1 MTDYREMFDYQCL
14 RSFHLGGLGSP
25 DLVLTV
31 ERVERGTIDTVED
44 GARVRK
50 NMPFVFFAG
59 YALPLG
65 LNKTNGASFALM
77 HGKDVR
83 RWVGK
88 RVTLY
93 VTTCQNKSG
102 QMVDCIRVRPAVPG
116 GAEELAELVA
126 AKPGKKVA

>member
-1 MTDYREMFDYQCL
+1 VDYREMFDYKHL

-25 DLVLTV
+25 DLVLTI
-31 ERVERGTIDTVED
+31 ERVERGTIDTLED
-44 GARVRK
+44 GERVEK

-77 HGKDVR
+77 YGKDVR
-83 RWVGK
+83 KWIGK

-93 VTTCQNKSG
+93 VTTCTNKTG
-102 QMVDCIRVRPAVPG
+102 QMVECIRVRPIVPEG
-116 GAEELAELVA
+116 SEETAELL